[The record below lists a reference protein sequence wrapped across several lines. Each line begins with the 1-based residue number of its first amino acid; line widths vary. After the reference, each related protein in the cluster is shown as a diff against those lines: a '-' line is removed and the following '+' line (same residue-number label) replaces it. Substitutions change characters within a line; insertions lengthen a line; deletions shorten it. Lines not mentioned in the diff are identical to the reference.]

1 MVMSINNSKLVKQ
14 AINEEL
20 ETLNSNMEKVANILA
35 NKNTP
40 YSVGVNAEKLLTL
53 FTQIKDTFEKEEELE
68 KINALIEKLP
78 LLYLQIRKLKLGVRN
93 ENKSN

>member
-1 MVMSINNSKLVKQ
+1 MKQ
-14 AINEEL
+14 YIVEEL

-40 YSVGVNAEKLLTL
+40 YAVGVNAEKLLTL
-53 FTQIKDTFEKEEELE
+53 FTQIKDTLEKEEELE

-78 LLYLQIRKLKLGVRN
+78 LLYLQINKLQDQISNNDENINCNRKN
-93 ENKSN
+93 

>member
-40 YSVGVNAEKLLTL
+40 YAVGVNAEKLLTL

-78 LLYLQIRKLKLGVRN
+78 LLYLQIRKLGVKN
-93 ENKSN
+93 ENN

>member
-40 YSVGVNAEKLLTL
+40 YAVGVNAEKLLTL
-53 FTQIKDTFEKEEELE
+53 FTQIKATFEKEEELE

-93 ENKSN
+93 ENKNN